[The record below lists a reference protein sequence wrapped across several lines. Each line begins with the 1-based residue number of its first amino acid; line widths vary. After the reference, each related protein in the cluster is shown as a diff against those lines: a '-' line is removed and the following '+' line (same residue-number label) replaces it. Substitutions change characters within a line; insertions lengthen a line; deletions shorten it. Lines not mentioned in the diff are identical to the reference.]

1 MSNMKD
7 SGVEWIGKI
16 PKSWKVLPI
25 KSGFLYQKIVA
36 GDSHEK
42 YPRLSLAKAGVLERP
57 KYDGN
62 GQSPANYSTYQI
74 VPEGELVFNLMGLEQ
89 DSDYRRVGIPPK
101 DGLLSSGYV
110 RLDHNP
116 DVVFNRFALYYFLD
130 LEARR
135 IFNSYGTGI
144 RSTLNGSQLVK
155 IPMVFPPISEQ
166 QRIAKFLDEKTA
178 LIDEIISDSKK
189 SIEELKAY
197 KQSLITEIV
206 TKGLDPNVTLVPSGI
221 DWIGDIPEGWEV
233 VRSKNI
239 LSYSKGLSITKE
251 NLTETGI
258 PVINYGQIHS
268 KYPVYFN
275 PKINQLPFVSNVYL
289 ESKKNAL
296 LNQGD
301 FVFADTSEDIS
312 GSGNF
317 SSLTSDGI
325 VFAGY
330 HTIIA
335 RIVDKTR
342 INFRYLAYYFSSELH
357 RKQVGSRVSG
367 VKVFSISQKILKSM
381 LILLP
386 NRDEQNSI
394 ANYLDQKTAQIDTII
409 AEKENLIFEY
419 ESYKKSMIYEYV
431 TGKKRVDMD
440 EEDLN

>member
-25 KSGFLYQKIVA
+25 KSVFLYQKIVA

-178 LIDEIISDSKK
+178 IIVDIITDTKQT
-189 SIEELKAY
+189 IEELKSY
-197 KQSLITEIV
+197 KQSLILEIV
-206 TKGLDPNVTLVPSGI
+206 TKGINKNVNLVSSGI
-221 DWIGDIPEGWEV
+221 EWIGEIPKGWKTIPLKLVFNEIGSGTTPDTSQSEFYGDKIYWIQSGDLYQKKYV
-233 VRSKNI
+233 EDTKKKISD
-239 LSYSKGLSITKE
+239 KGLNSSSALKIYKSPFIAVAMYGASIGNVSISKIDSCVNQAVAVLSNPILLELEFAYFCLFISKE
-251 NLTETGI
+251 FLI
-258 PVINYGQIHS
+258 
-268 KYPVYFN
+268 
-275 PKINQLPFVSNVYL
+275 L
-289 ESKKNAL
+289 ESKGGTQPN
-296 LNQGD
+296 
-301 FVFADTSEDIS
+301 
-312 GSGNF
+312 
-317 SSLTSDGI
+317 
-325 VFAGY
+325 
-330 HTIIA
+330 
-335 RIVDKTR
+335 
-342 INFRYLAYYFSSELH
+342 
-357 RKQVGSRVSG
+357 
-367 VKVFSISQKILKSM
+367 ISQEILKNWK
-381 LILLP
+381 IPLP
-386 NRDEQNSI
+386 TVDEQKMI
-394 ANYLDQKTAQIDTII
+394 IEILDKKTNQIDMII
-409 AEKENLIFEY
+409 KEKENLISEY
-419 ESYKKSMIYEYV
+419 ENYKKSMIYEYV
-431 TGKKRVDMD
+431 TGKKRV
-440 EEDLN
+440 EGYES